1 MTHRIQEV
9 KPIEN
14 SILLVEFQNGVEKTY
29 DVKEL
34 YSCLPQF
41 KVFETDLFLFNSVKV
56 DTGGYGISWSDEL
69 DLDAEE
75 IWENGKA
82 TGRIKSI
89 DLLMETGINLMK
101 AREKMGITQK
111 ELAERTGIYQADIS
125 KIERGIANPSLKV
138 LNRLADGMNMKLNL
152 TFVSIRE
159 NEEIK

>member
-1 MTHRIQEV
+1 M
-9 KPIEN
+9 
-14 SILLVEFQNGVEKTY
+14 
-29 DVKEL
+29 
-34 YSCLPQF
+34 
-41 KVFETDLFLFNSVKV
+41 

-125 KIERGIANPSLKV
+125 KIERGIAEAHL
-138 LNRLADGMNMKLNL
+138 
-152 TFVSIRE
+152 
-159 NEEIK
+159 